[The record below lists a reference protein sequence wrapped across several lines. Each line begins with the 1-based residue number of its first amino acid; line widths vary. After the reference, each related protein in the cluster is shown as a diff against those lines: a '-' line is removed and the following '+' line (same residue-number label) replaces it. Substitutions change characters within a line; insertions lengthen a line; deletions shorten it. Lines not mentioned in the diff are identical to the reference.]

1 MVSGVAHELN
11 NPLTSVIGFS
21 ELLLRSDLPAGAKA
35 DIEIICSEANR
46 TATIVKNLLT
56 FARQQSKEKQQ
67 LDINAP
73 VLAVLRMR
81 ERQQS
86 VNNIKVET
94 RLTVGLP
101 QVMANRSQL
110 QQVFFNVIINAEQ
123 AMLSAHRKGVLSI
136 SSERR
141 GDFVRVSFT
150 DDGPGIS
157 SEHMARIFSPFFTT
171 KEPGQGIGLGL
182 SISQG
187 IIAEHGGK
195 MWAESTRE
203 RGDLYC
209 RTAGLRVVVSF
220 PSQNKHRIAETVKAV
235 SFGDGFFVGRRQ

>member
-1 MVSGVAHELN
+1 M
-11 NPLTSVIGFS
+11 
-21 ELLLRSDLPAGAKA
+21 LLRSDLPAGAKA

-56 FARQQSKEKQQ
+56 FARQQSKEKQK

-73 VLAVLRMR
+73 VLSILRMR

-94 RLTVGLP
+94 RLTAGLP
-101 QVMANRSQL
+101 RVMGNLSQL
-110 QQVFFNVIINAEQ
+110 QQVFFNVTINAEQ
-123 AMLSAHRKGVLSI
+123 AMLSVRRKGVLLI
-136 SSERR
+136 TSERR

-157 SEHMARIFSPFFTT
+157 PEHISRLFSPFFTT

-182 SISQG
+182 SISHG
-187 IIAEHGGK
+187 IIAEHGGRI
-195 MWAESTRE
+195 WAESTPGKGATFLVEVPVCEPR
-203 RGDLYC
+203 
-209 RTAGLRVVVSF
+209 
-220 PSQNKHRIAETVKAV
+220 
-235 SFGDGFFVGRRQ
+235 